1 MATEGSKLTAMR
13 AVDGDVCF
21 ASAARKD
28 FMLYPRNLSIAW
40 SGTKQYWT
48 WTWIKS
54 DSENTLVEVPRLVKV
69 WWLEATGSFDMSELI
84 EGTKY
89 SIVFKVMKKDPCEG
103 WKIPVNLTLNL
114 PNEMPSST
122 TASLDE
128 MPVDIWAD
136 LHVGDFVAFGAGLIN
151 FSMRETTN
159 TNPKSGLIIKGVQ
172 IKPI

>member
-1 MATEGSKLTAMR
+1 MIPLIFSTVIKYIYIYKNVWDTHWIYL
-13 AVDGDVCF
+13 
-21 ASAARKD
+21 
-28 FMLYPRNLSIAW
+28 NLW
-40 SGTKQYWT
+40 FR
-48 WTWIKS
+48 
-54 DSENTLVEVPRLVKV
+54 ENTLVEVPRLVKV

-89 SIVFKVMKKDPCEG
+89 SVVFKVMKKDPSEG

-172 IKPI
+172 IKPT

>member
-1 MATEGSKLTAMR
+1 M
-13 AVDGDVCF
+13 
-21 ASAARKD
+21 
-28 FMLYPRNLSIAW
+28 
-40 SGTKQYWT
+40 
-48 WTWIKS
+48 
-54 DSENTLVEVPRLVKV
+54 VEVPRLVKV

-89 SIVFKVMKKDPCEG
+89 SVVLGERVEDGGGGRKN
-103 WKIPVNLTLNL
+103 PVNLTLNL

-122 TASLDE
+122 TTSLDE